1 MTLPGDIARTE
12 FRLIATYQVG
22 DTQVLVALHSA
33 ALLPAATSSAWLHI
47 QAQLSHIPALCARNL
62 LVVLELC
69 HRSICIAKMQGWE
82 YTLLERELGAYRD
95 SERRMLVTVIEFES
109 TALMVGH
116 LGLRMS
122 LIAYPLVSLK
132 SSFLHTVQQLLH
144 SGQDVT
150 GLLEESLPS
159 NTITDNQRTHFS

>member
-12 FRLIATYQVG
+12 FRLVATYQVG
-22 DTQVLVALHSA
+22 DTLILVALHTA
-33 ALLPAATSSAWLHI
+33 CLCAYHNI
-47 QAQLSHIPALCARNL
+47 FKMGRRAQLSYILGTCPWCRCCVIDSVALHCQ
-62 LVVLELC
+62 
-69 HRSICIAKMQGWE
+69 MQGWE

-132 SSFLHTVQQLLH
+132 SSFLDTVQQLLH

-150 GLLEESLPS
+150 GLLEEGMPS

>member
-1 MTLPGDIARTE
+1 MLRHGSIRT
-12 FRLIATYQVG
+12 
-22 DTQVLVALHSA
+22 
-33 ALLPAATSSAWLHI
+33 
-47 QAQLSHIPALCARNL
+47 
-62 LVVLELC
+62 
-69 HRSICIAKMQGWE
+69 AKMQGWE

-132 SSFLHTVQQLLH
+132 SSFLDTVQQLLH

-150 GLLEESLPS
+150 GLLEDSTPS
-159 NTITDNQRTHFS
+159 HTLIDNTRMPFS

>member
-1 MTLPGDIARTE
+1 M
-12 FRLIATYQVG
+12 
-22 DTQVLVALHSA
+22 
-33 ALLPAATSSAWLHI
+33 
-47 QAQLSHIPALCARNL
+47 
-62 LVVLELC
+62 C
-69 HRSICIAKMQGWE
+69 HRSIYTAKLQGWE

-132 SSFLHTVQQLLH
+132 SSFLDTVQQLLH

-150 GLLEESLPS
+150 GLLEESMPS
-159 NTITDNQRTHFS
+159 DIITDNERAHFS